1 MAVTHVVLVGFKPDA
16 KAEDIEK
23 FNSTLMALKDTCLH
37 PTSQKPYIKS
47 LTGGI
52 NKSQEGHSDGLT
64 HGFIFELESEE
75 DRLYFIHKDPA
86 HLALYALAACV
97 EKFTLLSFVPGVF

>member
-1 MAVTHVVLVGFKPDA
+1 MAITHIVLVGFKPDA
-16 KAEDIEK
+16 KAEDIAK
-23 FNSTLMALKDTCLH
+23 FCTTLMALKDNCLH
-37 PTSQKPYIKS
+37 ATTKKPYIKS

-75 DRLYFIHKDPA
+75 DRQYFIHQDPA
-86 HLALYALAACV
+86 HLALYSLAGCV
-97 EKFTLLSFVPGVF
+97 EKFNLLAFVPGVF